1 MDEQLASAI
10 RDMQALYDGAPL
22 YLHVDPEQARLMD
35 REVRRREL
43 HLTVIAQPY
52 LYGGRFELSP
62 VRDFRALPA

>member
-1 MDEQLASAI
+1 MDEQLVSAI
-10 RDMQALYDGAPL
+10 RDMQTLHDGGPL
-22 YLHVDPEQARLMD
+22 YLHVDPEHARLMD

-62 VRDFRALPA
+62 LREYRALPA